1 MTIRWQCDTK
11 WRNTS
16 TGLARSIDVTH
27 THTHHSRYVI
37 RSCSLRQHHHIG
49 EAIPKIPDGN
59 TKRYVI
65 SIQAGTVVREK
76 VFLGRSKPLFVTFAS
91 SHPKVPAVIA
101 WNDTAAT
108 EPWARTA
115 SPWEHREAA
124 A

>member
-1 MTIRWQCDTK
+1 MQQRGAPCTCGKKDAALSAAEANRVVLRVEPADD
-11 WRNTS
+11 TS
-16 TGLARSIDVTH
+16 TSDPALFVN
-27 THTHHSRYVI
+27 
-37 RSCSLRQHHHIG
+37 CIG
-49 EAIPKIPDGN
+49 EAIAKIPDGN
-59 TKRYVI
+59 TKRYDI